1 MPWAELLRRVF
12 SIELACPR
20 CGGPLTVIAYLT
32 AAPVLHKIL
41 AHLGL
46 PLAPP
51 ALGPARDCSQQL
63 DLFDA
68 DDELESCDAEPPRR
82 SGRGPPVST
91 GPPPTAGDRVVEL
104 DPQQTDNDWGA

>member
-1 MPWAELLRRVF
+1 MALASGRPRRQTLPWAELLRRVF

-63 DLFDA
+63 ARRSKFHLNQAASLSGRACGGDQLI
-68 DDELESCDAEPPRR
+68 ESRPRR
-82 SGRGPPVST
+82 GTP
-91 GPPPTAGDRVVEL
+91 
-104 DPQQTDNDWGA
+104 